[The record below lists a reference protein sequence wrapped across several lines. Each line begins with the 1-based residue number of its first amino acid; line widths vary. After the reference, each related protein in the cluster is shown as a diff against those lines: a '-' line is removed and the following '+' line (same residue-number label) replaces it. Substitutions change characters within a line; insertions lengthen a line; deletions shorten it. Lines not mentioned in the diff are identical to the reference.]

1 MRFDLSG
8 SVLTVALVTPTV
20 RAQPTTRAQLWGK
33 RIRAVCSP
41 SFDYRQARRVAVH
54 AVQLWPRRQTE
65 LSYTFERDISDRV
78 KWCLLEDAGGGDV
91 AAVDFEP
98 FIAVHADSASDRRIG
113 NRLRRY
119 LWRNARSRPWLI
131 QVSAIVVDHKVIGV
145 VTQLRRDRRGR
156 RSAREICR
164 LIQGADVADFTP
176 GHAVVGRNDVVVR
189 ACAART

>member
-1 MRFDLSG
+1 MRFDLNG
-8 SVLTVALVTPTV
+8 PALTVTLLRSDP
-20 RAQPTTRAQLWGK
+20 RSELWGK

-41 SFDYRQARRVAVH
+41 TFDYRQVRRVVH
-54 AVQLWPRRQTE
+54 AVQLWPRGQTE

-78 KWCLLEDAGGGDV
+78 KWCLLEDDGGGDV
-91 AAVDFEP
+91 AAVDFEH
-98 FIAVHADSASDRRIG
+98 FIPVHALTASDRRIG
-113 NRLRRY
+113 YKLSRY
-119 LWRNARSRPWLI
+119 LWRNARSRPWLT
-131 QVSAIVVDHKVIGV
+131 QVSAIGVDHKVIV
-145 VTQLRRDRRGR
+145 VSTQLRRNRHGR